1 MREKSA
7 EMLGNRNL
15 SNFAYCL
22 NSNGSRYKLN
32 PKVSKS
38 TTRERQIQ
46 SNSNGNGNGTLIIIE
61 ARKQQR
67 MALAAEVDALFMFY
81 DDVDL

>member
-1 MREKSA
+1 MGPVHEKRENGRERGRCKVREKSA

-32 PKVSKS
+32 PKVSKG
-38 TTRERQIQ
+38 TTSERQRETERV
-46 SNSNGNGNGTLIIIE
+46 SE
-61 ARKQQR
+61 
-67 MALAAEVDALFMFY
+67 
-81 DDVDL
+81 

>member
-1 MREKSA
+1 MGQCRETGRTGERCKVREKSA

-32 PKVSKS
+32 PKVSKG
-38 TTRERQIQ
+38 TTSERQRQRER
-46 SNSNGNGNGTLIIIE
+46 E
-61 ARKQQR
+61 
-67 MALAAEVDALFMFY
+67 
-81 DDVDL
+81 

>member
-1 MREKSA
+1 
-7 EMLGNRNL
+7 MLGNRNL

-32 PKVSKS
+32 PEVNKGA
-38 TTRERQIQ
+38 TRARERERERGRAG
-46 SNSNGNGNGTLIIIE
+46 SSNGNGNGTLIIIE
-61 ARKQQR
+61 ARKQQ

-81 DDVDL
+81 DYVDL

>member
-1 MREKSA
+1 MNRGSTQREGERERESCKVREKSA

-32 PKVSKS
+32 PKVSKG
-38 TTRERQIQ
+38 TTSERQ
-46 SNSNGNGNGTLIIIE
+46 
-61 ARKQQR
+61 RQR
-67 MALAAEVDALFMFY
+67 EGVSEQY
-81 DDVDL
+81 GR